1 MKKNGIS
8 RRDFLKGAA
17 LSVTAAGLAGCKP
30 KNLADIEENAA
41 ANAAAGD
48 NTAASTAA
56 NSCDEL
62 ANYFAK
68 ATAVQEEITEST
80 DGGEYDVIVIGAGAA
95 GVPCAVKS
103 YQGGNKVLVLQKEP
117 TALSQGN
124 GCTGILDT
132 SDPQAMM
139 RFVHVIN
146 EELEFRNDREQLKVY
161 AFNSGEAV
169 KWYAE
174 ELTAT
179 GYENFRAY
187 ESSVDYGEVFGAL
200 ATTVCSPNKPDN
212 TGTAMREILE
222 AYEDKIDVRYSTPA
236 IQLIK
241 DGNKVVGVYAKDK
254 EGTVYKFGATKAVVI
269 ATGDYQNN
277 SAMVEKLCPDV
288 VNFERKQYNRTG
300 DGQLMSLMAGAV
312 MEPVGHTKILHDF
325 DSGPMWNE
333 PFLCLN
339 SDGERFFNEE
349 TDMAYV
355 ANYMR
360 GYEPEKA
367 GWYFPV
373 FDDSFEEMVSEW
385 GGRPATHDSIKSY
398 MPEEDVDERG
408 TVLVDRIAV
417 YKADTLDELAEKLEI
432 PADEL
437 KASVE
442 RYNKVVDMGYDAD
455 FGKDPKYLHKIETAP
470 FWGVRKQVRLTAIA
484 AGVVVDETT
493 AVLDADNT
501 PIEGLYAI
509 GNVSGPFYGSAD
521 YPMVFGGLS
530 LGRCVTQGY
539 VLGKALSA

>member
-17 LSVTAAGLAGCKP
+17 LGVTAAGLAGCKP
-30 KNLADIEENAA
+30 KDLESMEENAA
-41 ANAAAGD
+41 INAAAGD
-48 NTAASTAA
+48 SAATSTAG

-62 ANYFAK
+62 ATYFAE

-95 GVPCAVKS
+95 GVPCAVKAF
-103 YQGGNKVLVLQKEP
+103 QGGNKVLVLQKEP

-124 GCTGILDT
+124 GCTGILES
-132 SDPQAMM
+132 SDPQAKMH
-139 RFVHVIN
+139 FVHAIT

-169 KWYAE
+169 KWYTE

-187 ESSVDYGEVFGAL
+187 EGSVDYGEVFGAL
-200 ATTVCSPNKPDN
+200 TTTVCSPNKPEN
-212 TGTAMREILE
+212 TGTAMRKILE
-222 AYEDKIDVRYSTPA
+222 AYEDKIDVHYSTPA

-241 DGNKVVGVYAKDK
+241 DGDKVVGVYAEDK
-254 EGTVYKFGATKAVVI
+254 EGTIYKFGATKAVVI

-277 SAMVEKLCPDV
+277 KAMVERLCPDV
-288 VNFERKQYNRTG
+288 LNFESKQYNRTG
-300 DGQLMSLMAGAV
+300 DGQLMGLMAGGV
-312 MEPVGHTKILHDF
+312 LEPIGHTKILHDF

-349 TDMAYV
+349 TDMAYI

-360 GYEPEKA
+360 DYDPEKA

-373 FDDSFEEMVSEW
+373 FDDTFEEMVSEW
-385 GGRPATHDSIKSY
+385 GGRAATHDSIKAY
-398 MPEEDVDERG
+398 MPEEDVEERG

-417 YKADTLDELAEKLEI
+417 YKADTLDELAEKLQI

-442 RYNKVVDMGYDAD
+442 RYNKVVDMGYDPD
-455 FGKDPKYLHKIETAP
+455 FGKDPKYLQKIETAP
-470 FWGVRKQVRLTAIA
+470 FWGVRKQVRVTAIA
-484 AGVVVDETT
+484 AGVIVDDSN
-493 AVLDADNT
+493 AVLDADRN

-539 VLGKALSA
+539 VLAKKLSA